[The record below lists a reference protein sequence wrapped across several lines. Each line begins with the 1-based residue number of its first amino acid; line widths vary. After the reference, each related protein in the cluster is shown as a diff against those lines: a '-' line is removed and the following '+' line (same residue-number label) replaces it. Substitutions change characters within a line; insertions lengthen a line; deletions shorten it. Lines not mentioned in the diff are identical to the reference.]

1 MNILVLNG
9 SPRPKGNT
17 AAMVSSFAAGATEAG
32 HQVDVV
38 NVCRKN
44 IHGCLGCEYCH
55 TKGGGQCIQ
64 NDDMQEVYPLLA
76 QAEMIVLAS
85 PIYYH
90 GFSGQLQCTLN
101 RIYALDKPKRLKR
114 AALFL
119 SSGDQ
124 DVYDGAIYAYRNSF
138 LSYLKLEDMGI
149 YTAFGEQ
156 NKSEELLN
164 RLNAFG
170 RSLID
175 IHEGGYSMSGHI
187 AALSDSVTRKKV
199 VYKNRYGMDI
209 MGELYYG
216 KALDLLQKH
225 PALIVGAPYGGVKE
239 QGPCVYGSQLAQRG
253 FVVLTFD
260 QSFMGESGG
269 FPRNVSS
276 PDIFTE
282 NFSAAVDFLGL
293 QSFVDREKIGVIGIC
308 GSGGFALSAAQ
319 MDTRIKA
326 VATASMYDMSVAVR
340 GNMDK
345 AALQAAKDQLAAQ
358 RWRDAEN
365 GYPEY
370 LPGFPEQ
377 PIAEVPA
384 NIPEPDAEWM
394 RFYALKRGHHPNA
407 RGGFT
412 TTSTLTMMN
421 FPLLAHIDEIAPR
434 PILFVVGDRAHSK
447 FFSENAYAD
456 ALEPKELYEVADA
469 EHIDLYDRTDRIPFD
484 KLAEFFHTN
493 LK

>member
-1 MNILVLNG
+1 MKILVLNG
-9 SPRPKGNT
+9 SPRPNGNT
-17 AAMVSSFAAGATEAG
+17 ASMVSAFTAGAVEAG
-32 HQVDVV
+32 NTVDVIS
-38 NVCRKN
+38 VCRKN

-55 TKGGGQCIQ
+55 TKGSGRCVQ
-64 NDDMQEVYPLLA
+64 NDDMQEVYPLLDA
-76 QAEMIVLAS
+76 AEMIVLAS

-90 GFSGQLQCTLN
+90 GFSGQLQCALN
-101 RIYALDKPKRLKR
+101 RIYALDKPRHLKR

-138 LSYLKLEDMGI
+138 LGYLKLENMGI
-149 YTAFGEQ
+149 YTAFGDQ
-156 NKSEELLN
+156 NKSEELLS

-199 VYKNRYGMDI
+199 VYKNRYGLDI
-209 MGELYYG
+209 TGELYHT
-216 KALDLLQKH
+216 KNMDLAQKH

-239 QGPCVYGSQLAQRG
+239 QGPCVYGNELAQRG
-253 FVVLTFD
+253 FVILTFD

-282 NFSAAVDFLGL
+282 NFSAAVDFLGI
-293 QSFVDREKIGVIGIC
+293 QSFVNREKIGVIGIC

-319 MDTRIKA
+319 CDTRIKA
-326 VATASMYDMSVAVR
+326 VATASMYNMSAAVR

-345 AALQAAKDQLAAQ
+345 AALQATKEQLAKQ
-358 RWRDAEN
+358 RWVDAEN

-377 PIAEVPA
+377 PIDAVPA
-384 NIPEPDAEWM
+384 GIPEPGAEWM

-412 TTSTLTMMN
+412 TTSGLTMMN
-421 FPLLAHIDEIAPR
+421 YPLLAHIDEISPR

-447 FFSENAYAD
+447 FYSENAYAA

-484 KLAEFFHTN
+484 KLAEFFRTN
-493 LK
+493 LG

>member
-1 MNILVLNG
+1 
-9 SPRPKGNT
+9 
-17 AAMVSSFAAGATEAG
+17 MVSAFQTGALTVG
-32 HQVDVV
+32 HKVRVVD
-38 NVCRKN
+38 VCRKS

-55 TKGGGQCIQ
+55 TKGNGKCVQ
-64 NDDMQEVYPLLA
+64 NDDMQEVYPLLE

-85 PIYYH
+85 SIYYH
-90 GFSGQLQCTLN
+90 GFSGQLQYALN
-101 RIYALDKPKRLKR
+101 RIYALDKPKNLKR

-124 DVYDGAIYAYRNSF
+124 GVYDGAIYAYRNSF
-138 LSYLKLEDMGI
+138 LGYLRLENMGVF
-149 YTAFGEQ
+149 TAFGDQ

-164 RLNAFG
+164 KLNAFG
-170 RSLID
+170 RSLMD

-199 VYKNRYGMDI
+199 VYKNRYGLDI
-209 MGELYYG
+209 TGELYHG
-216 KALDLLQKH
+216 KDLDLTRKN

-239 QGPCVYGSQLAQRG
+239 QGPCVYGNELAQRG

-293 QSFVDREKIGVIGIC
+293 QPFVDREKIGVIGIC

-319 MDTRIKA
+319 VDTRIKA
-326 VATASMYDMSVAVR
+326 VATASMYDMSAAVR
-340 GNMDK
+340 GSMDS
-345 AALQAAKDQLAAQ
+345 AALQTAKEQLSAQ
-358 RWRDAEN
+358 RWKDAEN

-370 LPGFPEQ
+370 LPGFPER
-377 PIAEVPA
+377 PMEEVPA
-384 NIPEPDAEWM
+384 DIPEPDVEWM
-394 RFYALKRGHHPNA
+394 RFYAVKRGHHPNA

-412 TTSTLTMMN
+412 TTSVLTMMN
-421 FPLLAHIDEIAPR
+421 YPLLAHIGEISPR

-447 FFSENAYAD
+447 FFSENAYDA

-469 EHIDLYDRTDRIPFD
+469 EHIDLYDRTDRIPFE
-484 KLAEFFHTN
+484 KLAEFF
-493 LK
+493 KKWM